1 MKMEKVET
9 WSKIQINIIHTEGI
23 IWNEKVFIMALFTI
37 QGFGNNLSGD
47 RKMLINNMMEYYA
60 DNKTDVYEEHVITWV
75 NVGVIKYIELRQN
88 LKFYSEYYFNYKN
101 NGRKKASK
109 KLDGVVMLIFL
120 PTFIFYF
127 I

>member
-1 MKMEKVET
+1 MEKVET

-101 NGRKKASK
+101 NGR
-109 KLDGVVMLIFL
+109 
-120 PTFIFYF
+120 
-127 I
+127 

>member
-1 MKMEKVET
+1 M
-9 WSKIQINIIHTEGI
+9 Q
-23 IWNEKVFIMALFTI
+23 KVFIMALFTI
-37 QGFGNNLSGD
+37 KGFGNNLSGD

-60 DNKTDVYEEHVITWV
+60 DTKTDVYEELVVTWE

-109 KLDGVVMLIFL
+109 RLDGVVMFIFL